1 MKEYMKMSD
10 VFNGT
15 VGFDCD
21 GDIFDNDVFFGT
33 IDMDKC
39 DAVEHAINSHDELV
53 AEVDRL
59 RGLELGISQLERLR
73 KACTNMGISTPE
85 SMEDLGILQH
95 HYIRTLINAAI
106 DM

>member
-1 MKEYMKMSD
+1 MKQYLKMDD
-10 VFNGT
+10 VFNGP

-53 AEVDRL
+53 EEV
-59 RGLELGISQLERLR
+59 ERLR
-73 KACTNMGISTPE
+73 AEIKSVTNQLWRLMRKFKS
-85 SMEDLGILQH
+85 
-95 HYIRTLINAAI
+95 
-106 DM
+106 